1 MRRAIDL
8 IHYVVRDGV
17 LNNESNETRTNN
29 GPNPCQRAK
38 EVCVSSFVFWST
50 SCVSSSRPCC
60 CCGCWAACSFCAT
73 TTRPVPSRRG
83 HYFLTLANKQL
94 TSGRHVGWRCP
105 LHLKRSGAALISR
118 WRAGLPCI
126 IAIDLVLYHDPIS
139 LIRCHQKC
147 RSHPITLMPTG
158 RLGCLTDG
166 LRSHPAAGWCRRDD
180 PTDTGPVSLPRPDDV
195 SPGRSHRTDAGFH
208 RFGLHVART
217 PWKHPAAVGQG
228 PIRSQPSHPRR
239 N

>member
-1 MRRAIDL
+1 MQKSEIIIYSIAREESYQTVCDKSSAGRSFQTCLRHPECTSSRENRDTVFCHMRRAIDL

-94 TSGRHVGWRCP
+94 TSGRHVG
-105 LHLKRSGAALISR
+105 
-118 WRAGLPCI
+118 
-126 IAIDLVLYHDPIS
+126 
-139 LIRCHQKC
+139 
-147 RSHPITLMPTG
+147 
-158 RLGCLTDG
+158 
-166 LRSHPAAGWCRRDD
+166 
-180 PTDTGPVSLPRPDDV
+180 
-195 SPGRSHRTDAGFH
+195 
-208 RFGLHVART
+208 
-217 PWKHPAAVGQG
+217 
-228 PIRSQPSHPRR
+228 
-239 N
+239 